1 MNEKAFRNEYTRE
14 GALREVR
21 DRKDEYGCP
30 RGNLFEYPQPA
41 PEFASPGREF
51 FDDAGEFVHV
61 GAEEADPGA
70 EVRDPGAGA
79 AQETVPVAGEGGQ
92 GRGGR
97 NAKDAENAGK
107 AAVKR
112 SAAKHAAF
120 VARAAALVVSVVII
134 GVVIAES
141 GSSVAL
147 SEFFSEFLYGE
158 HHHSHGDYWDSEP
171 WFGGIDDII
180 PGNSY
185 KFLDSVAAD
194 VYSRLEDGDF
204 LGAAEIISENE
215 KELAKGFS
223 KLTLSSANI
232 YYDGEKVVNDTNI
245 NLIRMK
251 IGYFLYN
258 DEDTGEEKVHLLFET
273 KEHNTG
279 APGMVRI
286 MTAADDQYRCF
297 EGELDENKNSPHA
310 TRLVFNYFADGRIM
324 NLAMKV
330 QGALTG
336 GIYTGEVTDYS
347 YDRGNDSTVPEGA
360 RFDDIEPKAHMVYH
374 LTPRGTISLADV
386 EYKEFDTD
394 GEFYRQD
401 EYDYGVVEDNEYR
414 YIIVRGTSESG
425 ESGSTNYFYTHIL
438 RGDETDELF
447 NLGEFLDTMW

>member
-1 MNEKAFRNEYTRE
+1 MNEKPFRNEYTRD

-92 GRGGR
+92 ERGGKD
-97 NAKDAENAGK
+97 AKGAENAGK

-185 KFLDSVAAD
+185 KFLDSIAAD

-215 KELAKGFS
+215 KELTEGFS

-232 YYDGEKVVNDTNI
+232 YYDGEKVVNDTDI
-245 NLIRMK
+245 NLIRMT
-251 IGYFLYN
+251 IGYFFFT
-258 DEDTGEEKVHLLFET
+258 DDTGEKGVHLLLGT
-273 KEHNTG
+273 KEHSTG

-286 MTAADDQYRCF
+286 MSAANDQYRCF

-310 TRLVFNYFADGRIM
+310 TRLIFNYFADGRIV

-330 QGALTG
+330 EGALTG

-347 YDRGNDSTVPEGA
+347 YDRNNDSTVPEGA
-360 RFDDIEPKAHMVYH
+360 RFDDLVPKAHVVYH
-374 LTPRGTISLADV
+374 LTPRGTLSLADV
-386 EYKEFDTD
+386 EYREFDTD
-394 GEFYRQD
+394 AEFMRQS
-401 EYDYGVVEDNEYR
+401 EYDYGVVEDDDFR
-414 YIIVRGTSESG
+414 YIIVRGSSESG
-425 ESGSTNYFYTHIL
+425 DGGSTNYFYTHIL

-447 NLGEFLDTMW
+447 NLGEFLNTMW

>member
-1 MNEKAFRNEYTRE
+1 MNEKPFRNEYTRD

-21 DRKDEYGCP
+21 DRRDEYGCP

-41 PEFASPGREF
+41 PEYAAPGREF
-51 FDDAGEFVHV
+51 FDDAGEFARE
-61 GAEEADPGA
+61 GAETADPGT
-70 EVRDPGAGA
+70 EIRDPGAGA
-79 AQETVPVAGEGGQ
+79 AQETVPAAGEGGQ

-97 NAKDAENAGK
+97 NAKEAEGAGK

-147 SEFFSEFLYGE
+147 SEFFSNFLYGE
-158 HHHSHGDYWDSEP
+158 HHGHHGEYWDDP

-215 KELAKGFS
+215 KELTKGFS
-223 KLTLSSANI
+223 KLTLSSAYI
-232 YYDGEKVVNDTNI
+232 YYDGEKAVNDTDL

-251 IGYFLYN
+251 IGYFFYN
-258 DEDTGEEKVHLLFET
+258 DEDTGEERVHLLFET

-286 MTAADDQYRCF
+286 MTAAGDQYRCF

-310 TRLVFNYFADGRIM
+310 TRLVFNYFADGRIV

-330 QGALTG
+330 EGALTG

-347 YDRGNDSTVPEGA
+347 YDRNNDSTVPEGA
-360 RFDDIEPKAHMVYH
+360 RFDDLVPKAHVVYR
-374 LTPRGTISLADV
+374 LTPRGTLSLADV
-386 EYKEFDTD
+386 EYREFDTD
-394 GEFYRQD
+394 AEFMRQS
-401 EYDYGVVEDNEYR
+401 EYDYGVVEDDDSR
-414 YIIVRGTSESG
+414 HIIVRGSSESS
-425 ESGSTNYFYTHIL
+425 ESGSTNYYYTYIM

>member
-1 MNEKAFRNEYTRE
+1 
-14 GALREVR
+14 
-21 DRKDEYGCP
+21 
-30 RGNLFEYPQPA
+30 
-41 PEFASPGREF
+41 
-51 FDDAGEFVHV
+51 
-61 GAEEADPGA
+61 
-70 EVRDPGAGA
+70 
-79 AQETVPVAGEGGQ
+79 
-92 GRGGR
+92 
-97 NAKDAENAGK
+97 
-107 AAVKR
+107 
-112 SAAKHAAF
+112 
-120 VARAAALVVSVVII
+120 ARAAALVVSVVII
-134 GVVIAES
+134 GVVIAET

-158 HHHSHGDYWDSEP
+158 HHSHHGEYWDDP

-215 KELAKGFS
+215 KELTKGFS
-223 KLTLSSANI
+223 KLTLSSAYL
-232 YYDGEKVVNDTNI
+232 YYDGEKVSDDYDADR
-245 NLIRMK
+245 LRMK
-251 IGYFLYN
+251 IGYFFFTDN
-258 DEDTGEEKVHLLFET
+258 DTGEKRVHLLFET

-425 ESGSTNYFYTHIL
+425 ESGSTNYFYTYIL